1 MRSGSGFAILCA
13 CAWWLA
19 AADGHAAEVGF
30 RDRCLADIV
39 RAVAE
44 ILASQDPRTGR
55 FGAGIWLVTDQDVML
70 PLAAA
75 WATKGP
81 GNPYYRNPQVLQA
94 IMAAGDALIADQDE
108 TGQWEF
114 RKKDGSTWGKI
125 YMPWTYSRWI
135 RSYGLIRDAMPPE
148 RRERWVKGL
157 RLGFAGISRD
167 RLRHVHNIPSHLAM
181 ALYFAGR
188 YLDEPA
194 WMEQAAEFMHKVV
207 AAQHPDGYWSEHS
220 GPVINYGFVYVDA
233 VGTYYAASGDA
244 AVLPAL
250 RKSAIFHMNFTYP
263 DGTPVETVDERNPYH
278 AGHVVPNA
286 GFTVT
291 AEGRA
296 YVAQQLRLQGDAPIA
311 ADYAA
316 SLLLYGKE
324 GPGLPAGGLEGDHDF
339 VLGQGSAAVRRRGPW
354 FLVVSA
360 MTCPVANSRWIQD
373 RQNLFSVYHDKV
385 GLVLGGGNTKLQP
398 GWSTFT
404 VGDPTLLS
412 HRQGDEEPKFQPPPG
427 ILHVP
432 TGAKLVMGDALGL
445 DLEYGEQRCSVR
457 IKVIDARHAECIWS
471 ATGPCEQPVAAHLTV
486 LPRLKGK
493 VARADGKAVVLGGD
507 AFAWPAG
514 AFGQWI
520 EHAGFRLNVPT
531 AAGVRWPVLPHNPY
545 RKDGRAEASEG
556 RLVIDLPFS
565 SEGGEQRIG
574 VEIP

>member
-1 MRSGSGFAILCA
+1 MRPGSGFAILCA

-19 AADGHAAEVGF
+19 AAEAPAAEVRF
-30 RDRCLADIV
+30 KDRCLADVV
-39 RAVAE
+39 RAVPE

-55 FGAGIWLVTDQDVML
+55 FGTGIWLVTDQDVML

-75 WATKGP
+75 WATKGRN
-81 GNPYYRNPQVLQA
+81 NPYYRDPKVLQA

-114 RKKDGSTWGKI
+114 RKKDGSTWGRI

-194 WMEQAAEFMHKVV
+194 WMQQAAEFMHKVV

-220 GPVINYGFVYVDA
+220 GPVVNYGFVYVDA
-233 VGTYYAASGDA
+233 VGTYYAVSGDA

-263 DGTPVETVDERNPYH
+263 DGTPVETVDERNPYRKD
-278 AGHVVPNA
+278 HVVPGA
-286 GFTVT
+286 GFTMT
-291 AEGRA
+291 AEGRG
-296 YVAQQLRLQGDAPIA
+296 YVARQLRLQGDAPIA

-316 SLLLYGKE
+316 SLLLYGQE
-324 GPGLPAGGLEGDHDF
+324 GPGLPAGELEGDYDF
-339 VLGQGSAAVRRRGPW
+339 VLGEGSAAVRRRGPW

-360 MTCPVANSRWIQD
+360 MTCPVANNRWIQD

-385 GLVLGGGNTKLQP
+385 GLILGGGNTKLQP

-404 VGDPTLLS
+404 VGDPSLLS

-432 TGAKLVMGDALGL
+432 SRAKLVTGESLGL
-445 DLEYGEQRCSVR
+445 DLEYGRQRCAVR
-457 IKVIDARHAECIWS
+457 LRVIDPNRIECMWS
-471 ATGPCEQPVAAHLTV
+471 ATGPCEQSVAGHVTV
-486 LPRLKGK
+486 LPRMKEK
-493 VARADGKAVVLGGD
+493 VGRAEGEGVVLSED
-507 AFAWPAG
+507 AFVWPAG
-514 AFGQWI
+514 TFGGWI
-520 EHAGFRLNVPT
+520 EHAGFRISTPRS
-531 AAGVRWPVLPHNPY
+531 AAVRWPVLPHNPY
-545 RKDGRAEASEG
+545 RKDGRAEAGEG